1 MLCGWNRGR
10 RLSVIF
16 DHQCRIS
23 HGCGGMARSAVCFAR
38 TLRHRASFV
47 RFARDVVVGRGC
59 TGDDTHAPGFSWCVR
74 LRTADRFSP
83 GGRMGRG
90 ERREHNKGRGT
101 THNSQAGPPTRPSA
115 RSGPRHGLRAGL
127 CSLTFS
133 VLVVYFGCCLVAA
146 DASLCVHLSSVSVR
160 QFSRVFV
167 PESRASEP
175 ISLQV
180 DACVW
185 YPTITGGFLSK
196 VLFNCTGC

>member
-1 MLCGWNRGR
+1 MWR
-10 RLSVIF
+10 
-16 DHQCRIS
+16 
-23 HGCGGMARSAVCFAR
+23 HG
-38 TLRHRASFV
+38 TLRGVFRPNTETPRKL
-47 RFARDVVVGRGC
+47 RFAGDVVGRGC
-59 TGDDTHAPGFSWCVR
+59 TGDDTHAPGFCVCVSAR
-74 LRTADRFSP
+74 PTVSP

-90 ERREHNKGRGT
+90 ERREAHTPGWA
-101 THNSQAGPPTRPSA
+101 THLASQLKLDRPSRCERPWPGKA
-115 RSGPRHGLRAGL
+115 HEGGAA
-127 CSLTFS
+127 LTFS
-133 VLVVYFGCCLVAA
+133 VVVVYFGCCLVAA

>member
-1 MLCGWNRGR
+1 MGVAAWHAPRCVSPEQNTETPRKL
-10 RLSVIF
+10 
-16 DHQCRIS
+16 
-23 HGCGGMARSAVCFAR
+23 
-38 TLRHRASFV
+38 
-47 RFARDVVVGRGC
+47 RFAGDVVVGRGC
-59 TGDDTHAPGFSWCVR
+59 TGDDTPRAFRGVCGSARPTV
-74 LRTADRFSP
+74 SP

-90 ERREHNKGRGT
+90 ERREHKGRGT
-101 THNSQAGPPTRPSA
+101 THNSQAGPPTE
-115 RSGPRHGLRAGL
+115 PRHMRAGL

-160 QFSRVFV
+160 QFCRAYI
-167 PESRASEP
+167 PESRPSEP